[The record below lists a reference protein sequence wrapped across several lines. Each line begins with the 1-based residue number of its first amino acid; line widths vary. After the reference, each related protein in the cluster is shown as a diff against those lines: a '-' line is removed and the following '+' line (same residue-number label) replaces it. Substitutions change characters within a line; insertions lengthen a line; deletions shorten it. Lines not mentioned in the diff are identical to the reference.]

1 MAQKK
6 HLLKDI
12 SLQGLDIAPSQVWG
26 AVRIVPLL
34 RRHVRGDLRLMQR
47 NYEEDMTIVSL
58 EGKMETPGMKY
69 FSYVPHGLVMSWTDD
84 GSPVAAYG
92 GQMVKRDGKSLNYG
106 CAKARLMH
114 RMAKR
119 ESKNQLRFLPLHLAM
134 EGFLSLFFSGPD
146 IAWSEYSKY
155 ALSHGLGCRYET
167 SIPGKYIAGLEAAL
181 RVFEIHPQQVGVLVF
196 VAEALASAF
205 VVPTPEDYRLLHTS
219 LIEDFYG
226 ELLYEYGLLFDT
238 TFPMD
243 TSVDESQVHNLAT
256 LRTAINKM
264 RSDWACFQGFMAE
277 GLLKRSLQSKILYT
291 AGPFFLQRFITDL
304 DPKQE
309 NHIGELIIRENGD
322 LEYLKTYRLSAKQT
336 KRVYLLSQL
345 SAHNWNLDTTAA
357 TLGNTREEL
366 VSRLENVGFGY
377 LINQHI
383 RDAARKKA
391 RKTRNFQV

>member
-34 RRHVRGDLRLMQR
+34 RPQVRGDLRLMQR
-47 NYEEDMTIVSL
+47 DYEEDMTIVSL
-58 EGKMETPGMKY
+58 EGKMEAPGMKY
-69 FSYVPHGLVMSWTDD
+69 FSYIPHGLVMSWTDD

-106 CAKARLMH
+106 CAKVRLMH

-134 EGFLSLFFSGPD
+134 EGFLSLFFSGPN

-155 ALSHGLGCRYET
+155 ALSYGLGCRYET
-167 SIPGKYIAGLEAAL
+167 SVPGKYIAGLETAL

-205 VVPTPEDYRLLHTS
+205 VVPTPQDYRLLHTS

-226 ELLYEYGLLFDT
+226 ELLYEYGLLFNT

-243 TSVDESQVHNLAT
+243 TSVDESQVNNLAT

-264 RSDWACFQGFMAE
+264 RGDWASFQGFMAA
-277 GLLKRSLQSKILYT
+277 GLLKRSLQSKILYN
-291 AGPFFLQRFITDL
+291 AKPFFLQRFITDL

-309 NHIGELIIRENGD
+309 NHIGELIIRDNGD

-345 SAHNWNLDTTAA
+345 SAHNWNLDTTAG

-377 LINQHI
+377 LLNQHI
-383 RDAARKKA
+383 RDAARKKT
-391 RKTRNFQV
+391 RKTSGSSH